1 MKQGKFFIMR
11 FGLKLDDTIIDKINS
26 ETGAFENDDLDY
38 IESKL
43 NLSLRNCKGKQKNEL
58 FEFLEEVIED
68 IRLLRSKLK
77 KKIENS
83 DSDHEDEVDML
94 LRNRLKI
101 KIKFLRKWLKKKREV
116 RKDHIENTYNTRVFE
131 SYESERLFEFLMDE
145 MGKSGAVTS
154 FIYRQLIEDSFINK
168 NVGVNEFQKILQE
181 DYDLSID
188 KIKQLHQVNNSE
200 RLALYESLIKQFHK
214 E

>member
-1 MKQGKFFIMR
+1 MKQGKFFVMR

-26 ETGAFENDDLDY
+26 ETGTFENDDLDY

-68 IRLLRSKLK
+68 IKLLRSKLK

-94 LRNRLKI
+94 LRNRLKV
-101 KIKFLRKWLKKKREV
+101 KIKFLRKWLKKKREI
-116 RKDHIENTYNTRVFE
+116 RKDYIENTYNTRIFE
-131 SYESERLFEFLMDE
+131 SYESELLFEFLKE
-145 MGKSGAVTS
+145 KMGHNGAVIS
-154 FIYRQLIEDSFINK
+154 FIFRKLIEDSYISAD
-168 NVGVNEFQKILQE
+168 VGINEFKRVLHE

-188 KIKQLHQVNNSE
+188 KIKQLYEVSNSE
-200 RLALYESLIKQFHK
+200 RLALYESLIKQFYK